1 MASARCVLTLLLCSS
16 ALVAV
21 VNACGFQYP
30 AFLQSDEPILGSAVD
45 DEDTDFNVSFSRIF
59 HSLAFSAPCSSA
71 PP

>member
-30 AFLQSDEPILGSAVD
+30 AYLQSDEPILGSAVD
-45 DEDTDFNVSFSRIF
+45 DPTDYDVRAGDILQFP
-59 HSLAFSAPCSSA
+59 A
-71 PP
+71 